1 MIYIENIFHVSLME
15 NRDGIL
21 TEEGE
26 KNLKKTKSD
35 THTLCESMEHS
46 FQNKKIIE
54 QKINLMICLPF
65 LFFFLPT
72 EAREK
77 QNLAYCPQKQCMHIL
92 VHLTDQIVFK
102 NL

>member
-65 LFFFLPT
+65 LFFFAHRSKRKAESRLLST
-72 EAREK
+72 ETVYA
-77 QNLAYCPQKQCMHIL
+77 HIGAP
-92 VHLTDQIVFK
+92 H
-102 NL
+102 

>member
-65 LFFFLPT
+65 LFFLPT

-77 QNLAYCPQKQCMHIL
+77 QNLACCPQKQCMHIL

>member
-65 LFFFLPT
+65 LFF
-72 EAREK
+72 
-77 QNLAYCPQKQCMHIL
+77 CPQKQEKSRISL
-92 VHLTDQIVFK
+92 AVHRNSVCTYWCTSLTR
-102 NL
+102 

>member
-65 LFFFLPT
+65 LFFAHRSKRKAESRLLST
-72 EAREK
+72 ETVHS
-77 QNLAYCPQKQCMHIL
+77 HIGAP
-92 VHLTDQIVFK
+92 H
-102 NL
+102 

>member
-1 MIYIENIFHVSLME
+1 ME

-35 THTLCESMEHS
+35 IHTLCESMEHS

-65 LFFFLPT
+65 LFF
-72 EAREK
+72 
-77 QNLAYCPQKQCMHIL
+77 CPQKQEKSRIL
-92 VHLTDQIVFK
+92 LAVHRNSVCTYCCTSLTR
-102 NL
+102 

>member
-1 MIYIENIFHVSLME
+1 ME

-65 LFFFLPT
+65 LFFFAHRSKRKAESRLLST
-72 EAREK
+72 ETVYA
-77 QNLAYCPQKQCMHIL
+77 HIGAP
-92 VHLTDQIVFK
+92 H
-102 NL
+102 